1 VGGILESRIQA
12 LLQPIADE
20 LGVEVLKVS
29 LGGGG
34 HRQVL
39 RVIVD
44 RAGGVNSEALA
55 RISRGLALQLDA
67 EDPIAGRY
75 QLEVSSP
82 GLSWELENDADFRR
96 YQGEW
101 IKVFLIEGGSIEGR
115 NLGPCDVAGNEGFK
129 LGIEAVKAIDSEERL
144 YAMSEVAKVVRA
156 INWKD
161 VSRKKK

>member
-1 VGGILESRIQA
+1 M
-12 LLQPIADE
+12 LQPIADE

-29 LGGGG
+29 LGGGA

-39 RVIVD
+39 RVIID
-44 RAGGVNSEALA
+44 KAGGVDSDALE

-82 GLSWELENDADFRR
+82 GLDWELEDEADFRR

-101 IKVFLIEGGSIEGR
+101 IKVFLLEGDSIEGR
-115 NLGPCDVAGNEGFK
+115 NLGPCDVAGNAGFK
-129 LGIEAVKAIDSEERL
+129 LGIEAVKARDSEERL
-144 YAMSEVAKVVRA
+144 YALSEVAKVVRA

-161 VSRKKK
+161 ISRRKK